1 VRTEGI
7 QEALLKIPP
16 APENADRI
24 TKMRR
29 VIKAVSIKNHYITH
43 LSHIASIPVAF

>member
-1 VRTEGI
+1 MRTEGI
-7 QEALLKIPP
+7 QEALLKLPP

-29 VIKAVSIKNHYITH
+29 VIKAVSINDHYVTH
-43 LSHIASIPVAF
+43 LS